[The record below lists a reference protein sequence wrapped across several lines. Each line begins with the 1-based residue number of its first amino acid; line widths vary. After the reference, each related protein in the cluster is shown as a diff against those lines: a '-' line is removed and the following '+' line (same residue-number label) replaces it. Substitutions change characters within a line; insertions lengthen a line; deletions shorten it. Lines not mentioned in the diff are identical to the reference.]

1 MPIHTKQELSNARQ
15 LRRQQ
20 TDAEQKLWS
29 AIRNRQLAGLKFRR
43 QVPIGAYIVD
53 FYCHECRLVLELDG
67 SQHLAQ
73 LEYDDIRTC
82 FLQGIRVLRF
92 WNNEILS
99 NIEGVLQ
106 QIYTEA
112 FPLPEGEGW
121 GEGCCMH
128 KISV

>member
-1 MPIHTKQELSNARQ
+1 MPIHTKQALSNARQ

-82 FLQGIRVLRF
+82 FLQAQGIRVLRF

-106 QIYTEA
+106 QIYTEE
-112 FPLPEGEGW
+112 FPLPEGEG
-121 GEGCCMH
+121 
-128 KISV
+128 

>member
-1 MPIHTKQELSNARQ
+1 MMNNLAIKLPLPVGEGWGDANSY
-15 LRRQQ
+15 Q

-29 AIRNRQLAGLKFRR
+29 TVRNRQLAGLKFRR

-82 FLQGIRVLRF
+82 FLQAQGIRVLRF

-112 FPLPEGEGW
+112 FPLPEGEG
-121 GEGCCMH
+121 
-128 KISV
+128 

>member
-1 MPIHTKQELSNARQ
+1 M
-15 LRRQQ
+15 
-20 TDAEQKLWS
+20 
-29 AIRNRQLAGLKFRR
+29 
-43 QVPIGAYIVD
+43 
-53 FYCHECRLVLELDG
+53 LELDG

-82 FLQGIRVLRF
+82 FLQAQGIRVLRF

-112 FPLPEGEGW
+112 FPLPEGEG
-121 GEGCCMH
+121 
-128 KISV
+128 